1 MSRAI
6 ARPRS
11 GMRRRAAKRGGGGAG
26 RIVARIFKTL
36 AVLLVFAVLLAVG
49 IVAGIVASYSRNL
62 PDINRMADYQP
73 SRSTRVFSR
82 NGITL
87 ASLYRENRVW
97 LPIDKIPVR
106 VRNAF
111 IATEDAHFYQHHG
124 VDFGGIARAAIADYR
139 HQHLQGASTI
149 TQQLARRLF
158 LTNEV
163 TAARKIQEALLAM
176 EIERY
181 YTKDEILERYLNIMF
196 FGAGAYGIEAAAH
209 TYFGTGVN
217 GLTLGQSAMLAG
229 LLAAPSDYSPYVNM
243 DHAKQRQR
251 HVLLRMVDAGF
262 ITRAQAEQAERAPLG
277 LLRERPQGLQSYRYP
292 YFTTYV
298 THLLEQQFGTQATFE
313 GGLQVYTTLDPTMQD
328 IAQDA
333 VTWGIDRAKAEGI
346 GAHQGA
352 LVAIKPSTG
361 EIVAMVGGAT
371 PFSLTNQFNRAW
383 QAHRQPGSSFKAYVY
398 TAEIDSGHPP
408 TTIVEDT
415 PVSYPMGDGTRWAPM
430 DDDNRFL
437 GAITLRYALTQ
448 SRNVVAVKLAQD
460 LGIDRVVEYA
470 HRMGVTAPLDP
481 TLSLALG
488 SSGVSP
494 LDQAAGFATLANQ
507 GVHIPPSPIRLV
519 RDSIGTPVI
528 DNTFPQQSEVV
539 SAGVAYVMT
548 SMLQSVI
555 KEGTGYPNAEIGRPA
570 AGKTGTTSSFR
581 DAWFVGYTPDL
592 VAAVWIGNDDY
603 SRMNE
608 SYGGNI
614 PARIWA
620 RFMKKALEK
629 VKPHDF
635 VLPVGEVHKVRL
647 CGTGKDE
654 VFLAGTEP
662 ARTCG
667 TPDDSSEPS
676 TTIRRHRRAYVP
688 APLAP
693 AVPIAKASL
702 PRTPPSVAPL
712 TPPPDVVGDGT
723 AFVRVDE
730 PAGAPAPP
738 TAAPAPPAK
747 R

>member
-1 MSRAI
+1 VSRAL
-6 ARPRS
+6 ARP
-11 GMRRRAAKRGGGGAG
+11 GTGTRRRAAKRGPSPWRILG
-26 RIVARIFKTL
+26 RIVKTL
-36 AVLLVFAVLLAVG
+36 LVLLVFAVLLFAGV
-49 IVAGIVASYSRNL
+49 VAGLIASYSRNL
-62 PDINRMADYQP
+62 PDINRMADFQP
-73 SRSTRVFSR
+73 SRSTRVFAR
-82 NGITL
+82 NGVPL
-87 ASLYRENRVW
+87 ASLYRENRTW
-97 LPIDKIPVR
+97 LPIDRIPVL

-124 VDFGGIARAAIADYR
+124 IDFGGIARAALADYR
-139 HQHLQGASTI
+139 HQQFQGASTI
-149 TQQLARRLF
+149 TQQLARGLF
-158 LTNEV
+158 LSNEV
-163 TAARKIQEALLAM
+163 SYARKIQEALLAM

-181 YTKDEILERYLNIMF
+181 YTKDEILERYLNLIF
-196 FGAGAYGIEAAAH
+196 FGSGAYGVEAAAH
-209 TYFGTGVN
+209 TYFGTDVAH
-217 GLTLGQSAMLAG
+217 LTLPQAAIIAG
-229 LLAAPSDYSPYVNM
+229 LPAAPSDYSPFVNLP
-243 DHAKQRQR
+243 HAKERQA
-251 HVLLRMVDAGF
+251 HVLQRMADAGF
-262 ITRAQAEQAERAPLG
+262 ITRAQAVSAERAPLH
-277 LLRERPQGLQSYRYP
+277 LLHERAQGLQSYRYP

-298 THLLEQQFGTQATFE
+298 THLLQQQFGTQATFE
-313 GGLQVYTTLDPTMQD
+313 GGLQVYTTLDPALQD
-328 IAQDA
+328 TAQDA

-352 LVAIKPSTG
+352 LVAIRPSTG

-437 GAITLRYALTQ
+437 GAITLRYALAQ

-460 LGIDRVVEYA
+460 IGIDRVVEYA

-507 GVHIPPSPIRLV
+507 GVHITPFPIRLV
-519 RDSIGTPVI
+519 RDSFGSPVL
-528 DNTFPQQSEVV
+528 DNSFPQQTEVI

-555 KEGTGYPNAEIGRPA
+555 KEGTGSPNADIGRPA

-620 RFMKKALEK
+620 RFMKKALDK

-635 VLPVGEVHKVRL
+635 TLPVGEVHKVRL

-662 ARTCG
+662 QHTCG
-667 TPDDSSEPS
+667 TPDDNSDS
-676 TTIRRHRRAYVP
+676 TTVTPRRHRRRADAGVPLPPVANAYV
-688 APLAP
+688 
-693 AVPIAKASL
+693 
-702 PRTPPSVAPL
+702 PRTPPSIAPL
-712 TPPPDVVGDGT
+712 TPPPNVVTDGNT
-723 AFVRVDE
+723 FVTLDD
-730 PAGAPAPP
+730 PASAPAP
-738 TAAPAPPAK
+738 AK

>member
-1 MSRAI
+1 VSRTI
-6 ARPRS
+6 ASPRTAV
-11 GMRRRAAKRGGGGAG
+11 RRRTAKRKRGGGGAWRIVG
-26 RIVARIFKTL
+26 RIVKTAFIL
-36 AVLLVFAVLLAVG
+36 ALFAVLLFVG

-73 SRSTRVFSR
+73 SRSTRVFAR
-82 NGITL
+82 NGIAL
-87 ASLYRENRVW
+87 ANLYKENRTWVP
-97 LPIDKIPVR
+97 LDHVPVM

-111 IATEDAHFYQHHG
+111 LATEDAHFYQHHG
-124 VDFGGIARAAIADYR
+124 IDMTGIVRAALADYR
-139 HQHLQGASTI
+139 HERLQGASTI

-158 LTNEV
+158 LSDEFSYT
-163 TAARKIQEALLAM
+163 RKIQEALLAM

-181 YTKDEILERYLNIMF
+181 YTKEEILERYLNIIY
-196 FGAGAYGIEAAAH
+196 FGSGAYGVEAAAH
-209 TYFGTGVN
+209 TYFGTDVGH
-217 GLTLGQSAMLAG
+217 LSLAQAAMIAG
-229 LLAAPSDYSPYVNM
+229 LPAAPSDYSPYVSL
-243 DHAKQRQR
+243 DRAKNRQH
-251 HVLLRMVDAGF
+251 HVLQRMVDAGF
-262 ITRAQAEQAERAPLG
+262 ITAAQAAHAERDSLHLLG
-277 LLRERPQGLQSYRYP
+277 ERPAGLQSYRYP

-313 GGLQVYTTLDPTMQD
+313 GGLQVYTTLDPAMQD
-328 IAQDA
+328 AAQDA
-333 VTWGIDRAKAEGI
+333 VTWGIGRAAAEGI

-352 LVAIKPSTG
+352 LVAIKPQTG
-361 EIVAMVGGAT
+361 EILAMVGGAT
-371 PFSLTNQFNRAW
+371 PFSLKNQFNRAW

-398 TAEIDSGHPP
+398 TAEIDAGHPP

-430 DDDNRFL
+430 DDDDRYL
-437 GAITLRYALTQ
+437 GAITLRYALAQ

-494 LDQAAGFATLANQ
+494 LDQAAGYATLANQ
-507 GVHIPPSPIRLV
+507 GVHIPPSPIKIV
-519 RDSIGTPVI
+519 RDSLGTPLL
-528 DNTFPQQSEVV
+528 DNTYPQQSEVV

-548 SMLQSVI
+548 SMLESVI

-603 SRMNE
+603 TRMNE
-608 SYGGNI
+608 SYGGNV

-635 VLPVGEVHKVRL
+635 TLPVGEVHKVRL

-654 VFLAGTEP
+654 VFLTGTEP
-662 ARTCG
+662 ERTCG
-667 TPDDSSEPS
+667 TVDDSS
-676 TTIRRHRRAYVP
+676 P
-688 APLAP
+688 APY
-693 AVPIAKASL
+693 S
-702 PRTPPSVAPL
+702 R
-712 TPPPDVVGDGT
+712 
-723 AFVRVDE
+723 R
-730 PAGAPAPP
+730 
-738 TAAPAPPAK
+738 

>member
-1 MSRAI
+1 
-6 ARPRS
+6 
-11 GMRRRAAKRGGGGAG
+11 MRRRQVRRGGGVG
-26 RIVARIFKTL
+26 RVVGRIFKTL
-36 AVLLVFAVLLAVG
+36 AVLVLFAVLLFVG
-49 IVAGIVASYSRNL
+49 VVAGIVASYSRNL

-73 SRSTRVFSR
+73 SRSTRVFAR
-82 NGITL
+82 NGMQL
-87 ASLYRENRVW
+87 ANLYRENRTW
-97 LPIDKIPVR
+97 LPIDRIPVR

-124 VDFGGIARAAIADYR
+124 VDFGGIARAALADYR
-139 HQHLQGASTI
+139 HQRLQGASTI
-149 TQQLARRLF
+149 TQQLARKLF
-158 LTNEV
+158 LTDEV

-181 YTKDEILERYLNIMF
+181 YTKDEILERYLNIMY
-196 FGAGAYGIEAAAH
+196 FGSGAYGVEAAAH
-209 TYFGTGVN
+209 TYFGTDVGR
-217 GLTLGQSAMLAG
+217 LTLAQSALLAG
-229 LLAAPSDYSPYVNM
+229 LLAAPSDYSPYVSLP
-243 DHAKQRQR
+243 HAKERQH
-251 HVLLRMVDAGF
+251 HVLDRMVEAQF
-262 ITRAQAEQAERAPLG
+262 ITRAAADNAKRASLHLLG
-277 LLRERPQGLQSYRYP
+277 ERPQGLTSYRYP

-298 THLLEQQFGTQATFE
+298 THLLEAQFGTQATFE
-313 GGLQVYTTLDPTMQD
+313 GGLQVNTTLDPALQD
-328 IAQDA
+328 AAQDA

-361 EIVAMVGGAT
+361 EILAMVGGAT

-398 TAEIDSGHPP
+398 TAEIDAGHPP

-430 DDDNRFL
+430 DDDNRYL
-437 GAITLRYALTQ
+437 GAITLRYALAQ

-507 GVHIPPSPIRLV
+507 GVHIPPSPIRMV
-519 RDSIGTPVI
+519 RDSIGTPVL
-528 DNTFPQQSEVV
+528 DNTYPQQTEVI
-539 SAGVAYVMT
+539 SAGVAYVMS
-548 SMLQSVI
+548 SMLESVI
-555 KEGTGYPNAEIGRPA
+555 KEGTGSPNADIGRPA

-603 SRMNE
+603 TRMNE

-620 RFMKKALEK
+620 RFMKKALAN

-647 CGTGKDE
+647 CGTGKEE
-654 VFLAGTEP
+654 VFLSGTEP
-662 ARTCG
+662 ERTCG
-667 TPDDSSEPS
+667 TVDD
-676 TTIRRHRRAYVP
+676 TTPTTPRRSRKRAYEP

-693 AVPIAKASL
+693 AVAKIAA
-702 PRTPPSVAPL
+702 PRTPPSVAPVG
-712 TPPPDVVGDGT
+712 PPPNAVGDGQT
-723 AFVRVDE
+723 FVRLDGE
-730 PAGAPAPP
+730 ATSAPA
-738 TAAPAPPAK
+738 APK
-747 R
+747 RR